1 MHTHMNSR
9 THACTIACAHVHAH
23 AHARLQ
29 FIPRIDM
36 PNVGM
41 AAAKGAAAKTM
52 EITIK
57 AMYKPHH
64 NDDIDNRVP
73 PSVPVVYV
81 YIAGDPYQ
89 TCPNTG
95 LVGIVYDET
104 GCGQHVSNVV
114 TYSVEHRPRAFMHG
128 IVSGAHTAPHRY
140 AL

>member
-36 PNVGM
+36 PNVEM

-57 AMYKPHH
+57 AMYKPM
-64 NDDIDNRVP
+64 
-73 PSVPVVYV
+73 
-81 YIAGDPYQ
+81 
-89 TCPNTG
+89 NTAKENG
-95 LVGIVYDET
+95 K
-104 GCGQHVSNVV
+104 
-114 TYSVEHRPRAFMHG
+114 
-128 IVSGAHTAPHRY
+128 GAVRILPLYCFVH
-140 AL
+140 